1 MDKNL
6 PITRLNFVIFYFK
19 NGNAE
24 IPLKT
29 KVH

>member
-6 PITRLNFVIFYFK
+6 PITRLNFVTFYLK
-19 NGNAE
+19 SRNAE